1 MGDFS
6 FANDHINATK
16 TEVVYCL
23 ENLIYLSFQ
32 FYQIDINNMKVF
44 II

>member
-6 FANDHINATK
+6 FANDQINATK

-23 ENLIYLSFQ
+23 ENLTYFNILNLIKLPALSH
-32 FYQIDINNMKVF
+32 
-44 II
+44 